1 MHYFTHILETSLD
14 TSLDFLA
21 RIYPDIHL
29 SVVHSNEQNP
39 SLEPLR
45 KELADILILPST
57 VLSEHYIEHH
67 HWSDCYVLACAKS
80 RQPSMRSFT
89 ELSQTVRYVAWRHPG
104 LERLHN
110 HLASA
115 QLRFSHRGELSCLE
129 TLLDLIAKGHCISIL
144 PSALL
149 AGRFRD
155 IESVPLPVMIMRNI
169 SVVAR
174 PASLLSNASNAVLQT
189 LKKPSLVPVQRLAT

>member
-1 MHYFTHILETSLD
+1 MD

-21 RIYPDIHL
+21 RLYPDIHL

-39 SLEPLR
+39 SLDPLR

-57 VLSEHYIEHH
+57 VQSEHYIEHH
-67 HWSDCYVLACAKS
+67 HWSDYYVLVCA
-80 RQPSMRSFT
+80 RNGHPSVHSFT

-115 QLRFSHRGELSCLE
+115 QLRLSHRGELSCLE

-149 AGRFRD
+149 AGRFNNL
-155 IESVPLPVMIMRNI
+155 EPVPLPLMIMRHI

-174 PASLLSNASNAVLQT
+174 PTSLLSNAANAVLQT
-189 LKKPSLVPVQRLAT
+189 LKKPSIISVQRLAT